1 MSMRSETETGGQ
13 VGRGAA
19 SEAGTNSAPAL
30 ALPPPATRPGSSEEP
45 ERSFIEQARR
55 AQIIA
60 AAVEVIADV
69 GYGKASLAAIA
80 ARAGISKGVISY
92 HFAGKNEL
100 IERVVIDI
108 FTTGAEYM
116 IERILAAP
124 TPREMLRAYL
134 VSNIEFI
141 DRSRREMVAL
151 GEILVSHRKPDGT
164 LFWGVAEEQP
174 AIDSLT
180 ELFEWGQRE
189 GAFRD
194 FDKRVMAVAIRRAI
208 DGFPPQMLANPDL
221 DASAFAEELVT
232 LFDRA
237 TRKGDEDS

>member
-1 MSMRSETETGGQ
+1 M
-13 VGRGAA
+13 
-19 SEAGTNSAPAL
+19 
-30 ALPPPATRPGSSEEP
+30 
-45 ERSFIEQARR
+45 
-55 AQIIA
+55 
-60 AAVEVIADV
+60 IADV

-100 IERVVIDI
+100 IEQVVIAVY
-108 FTTGAEYM
+108 TAGAEYM

-141 DRSRREMVAL
+141 DRSRREMLAL
-151 GEILVSHRKPDGT
+151 GEIFVNHRKPDGA

-174 AIDSLT
+174 AIDALT
-180 ELFEWGQRE
+180 ELFESGQRE
-189 GAFRD
+189 GAFRN
-194 FDKRVMAVAIRRAI
+194 FDNRVMAVTIRRAI
-208 DGFPPQMLANPDL
+208 DGFPPQLLANPDL

-237 TRKGDEDS
+237 TRKGDDDS